1 MLCIKTLDCKYSLSP
16 FSAYQTFVIY
26 FKNSHANAPKVN
38 SITDVMKMCDGDIYN
53 DCLM

>member
-38 SITDVMKMCDGDIYN
+38 RITDVTKMWDGN
-53 DCLM
+53 VCLNCLI